1 MQFYKDNGNMV
12 QIADLLIKC
21 NNQFVLQKRYG
32 IFACEKQTLQIIW
45 YKRYNHNINRF
56 YCEMVVRQETDRS
69 DYIWQRYS
77 GFLVIWPKQND

>member
-1 MQFYKDNGNMV
+1 MNLSKVEWAIVETMVIIFDKDNGETG

-45 YKRYNHNINRF
+45 YKGYNHNINRF
-56 YCEMVVRQETDRS
+56 YALRDCGMERNR
-69 DYIWQRYS
+69 
-77 GFLVIWPKQND
+77 